1 MFSDSFRTPLPICCL
16 YSRAL
21 AHSQP
26 FNAHRILPHPVSLFR
41 PHHRRQLHL
50 GYKSPVAPAAGATHS
65 NSRNKDVVNLEN
77 GNVIFSVIC
86 DLIILGVVSWIGKI
100 RGWSLAAFGI
110 RMSWKE
116 TGLGVLLF
124 LAFQLVAGVVRLLM
138 TGHLHTVAEP
148 PGTSAFLRVS
158 HLTVPVII
166 LISIVNPIFEE
177 SIESGYFF
185 QTLQRYGPWLT
196 VFAAALFRGFLH
208 LTMGLNGFVTMFAM
222 GLLYGF
228 VYWKWRQLW
237 PLILAHSLQML
248 YAFLRRAGETTT
260 LIEIPL
266 WFQTCGD
273 CGLYQQ
279 SLPPLSH
286 SQKTIGSL

>member
-1 MFSDSFRTPLPICCL
+1 
-16 YSRAL
+16 
-21 AHSQP
+21 
-26 FNAHRILPHPVSLFR
+26 
-41 PHHRRQLHL
+41 LHL